1 MAVPANTVQTDDVSA
16 SNREDIVEA
25 IYNIDPWETPFLS
38 MAQRV
43 KATATNHEWVTDT
56 LSAAATNIQIEGDDA
71 TAIAT
76 TTPAK
81 LNNYTQI
88 SDKVV
93 SVSRTQR
100 SIDSVGRADELAYQI
115 SKEGKSL
122 KLDMEYALVREQA
135 SSAGGAATARA
146 SAGLEGWLATNKTSV
161 GTGTAQTTPGHSGTT
176 VAAPT
181 DSTVLGALTKA
192 ALDDIIQ
199 KCWTQGGN
207 PTEIMCG
214 PFNRGAISGFTG
226 ISQLQTPASPD
237 AAVTM
242 IGAIDFY
249 KSNFGT
255 LKVTPSRVQRDET
268 VFILDMDYLSVAFID
283 DMVMHDLAK
292 TGDSDK
298 YQMVSEFCLQV
309 SNESACG
316 KVTDC
321 TTS

>member
-1 MAVPANTVQTDDVSA
+1 MSVPANTVQTDDVSA

-115 SKEGKSL
+115 SKEGKFSSSIWNML
-122 KLDMEYALVREQA
+122 WFVSRHPLLVVRLLHALLLVL
-135 SSAGGAATARA
+135 SAGWRQTAHYRRETPQEPLRAT
-146 SAGLEGWLATNKTSV
+146 LAL
-161 GTGTAQTTPGHSGTT
+161 P
-176 VAAPT
+176 
-181 DSTVLGALTKA
+181 L
-192 ALDDIIQ
+192 
-199 KCWTQGGN
+199 
-207 PTEIMCG
+207 
-214 PFNRGAISGFTG
+214 
-226 ISQLQTPASPD
+226 QLLPMEP
-237 AAVTM
+237 
-242 IGAIDFY
+242 
-249 KSNFGT
+249 K
-255 LKVTPSRVQRDET
+255 R
-268 VFILDMDYLSVAFID
+268 
-283 DMVMHDLAK
+283 H
-292 TGDSDK
+292 
-298 YQMVSEFCLQV
+298 
-309 SNESACG
+309 
-316 KVTDC
+316 
-321 TTS
+321 

>member
-1 MAVPANTVQTDDVSA
+1 MSVPANTVQTDDVSA

-146 SAGLEGWLATNKTSV
+146 SAGLECWLATNRTLS
-161 GTGTAQTTPGHSGTT
+161 TGDTTGTTPGHSGTT
-176 VAAPT
+176 VASPT
-181 DSTVLGALTKA
+181 DGTQAALTKA
-192 ALDDIIQ
+192 NLDTTIQ
-199 KCWTQGGN
+199 NIWTAGGN

-255 LKVTPSRVQRDET
+255 LRIQPSRVMRDRT
-268 VFILDMDYLSVAFID
+268 VLILDMDYLAVAFID

-298 YQMVSEFCLQV
+298 YQMVSEFCLEV
-309 SNESACG
+309 RNEAACG
-316 KVTDC
+316 KVQDV